1 MFLVLKYISKSL
13 QYFSSKLGNIHYFDV
28 RGGGLEEINAP
39 SGVSGVGESQPPPP
53 FLNTLPSLVWGGV

>member
-28 RGGGLEEINAP
+28 RGGG
-39 SGVSGVGESQPPPP
+39 VGRNKCPLWSLWSWGKSTPPPP
-53 FLNTLPSLVWGGV
+53 S